1 MELKI
6 KFLKWSTG
14 MLGAMLHKKTA
25 EKIGIQSRDRILIKT
40 MVKKPSQIFTFV
52 NTIDGLVGEDEI
64 AVSSETKDRISLK
77 SGEKVQVTL
86 AQAPKSLDYIKKKL
100 DGKVLSYGE
109 IKSII
114 ADIVTNSLGELE
126 IGVFVSA
133 MYERGMSFNEIVYLT
148 KSIIET
154 GFRTDLPYKII
165 ADKHCIGGIPGNRTT
180 PIIVAICAAA
190 GLIIPKNSSRAI
202 TSAAGTADVIETI
215 SRVHFSSEEI
225 KEIVRKTNGCMV
237 HGGGLG
243 MVPADSKI
251 IQVEKILKVD
261 PGAQLLA
268 SIMSKKLASG
278 SSHVVIDI
286 PYGKGAKFTK
296 KKALDLKKK
305 F

>member
-14 MLGAMLHKKTA
+14 MLGAMLHNKSA

-190 GLIIPKNSSRAI
+190 GLIIPKNS
-202 TSAAGTADVIETI
+202 
-215 SRVHFSSEEI
+215 
-225 KEIVRKTNGCMV
+225 
-237 HGGGLG
+237 
-243 MVPADSKI
+243 
-251 IQVEKILKVD
+251 
-261 PGAQLLA
+261 
-268 SIMSKKLASG
+268 
-278 SSHVVIDI
+278 
-286 PYGKGAKFTK
+286 
-296 KKALDLKKK
+296 
-305 F
+305 